1 LVWKYEPLLTTN
13 SAVQGL
19 SQAGVPQAIFYL
31 KIAPASVGNA
41 LAAAGRLAPNALV
54 LNQNNIADYID
65 QFLNYILL
73 MFITIAGL
81 SLLAGLI
88 IIANAVALAMLE
100 RRRKLGILK
109 SVGYTS
115 GTVLMMTA
123 ARP

>member
-1 LVWKYEPLLTTN
+1 M
-13 SAVQGL
+13 QGL

-41 LAAAGRLAPNALV
+41 LAAVGRLAPNALV

-73 MFITIAGL
+73 MFITIAGF